1 MMKIAEKSIK
11 GGLDAYIIAEA
22 GVNHNGNIDLAF
34 QLVDVS
40 IAAGADA
47 VKFQIFD
54 ADKLTTA
61 DAPKAEY
68 QKGTTGKT
76 GSQQDMLKSLEL
88 NYDDHKKIKDYCDTK
103 GITYLATPFDMDAL
117 QWLLGIDTAAIKI
130 GSGDLTFAPLLVAA
144 AQSGRPVMLSTG
156 MANLAEV
163 AEAVALLRSNKCKDF
178 ALFQCV
184 SCYPAQ
190 LEECNLAA
198 MITLR
203 ENFLCPVGFS
213 DHTLGID
220 ASVAATHLGA
230 ALIEKHITLS
240 NTMPG
245 PDHSASLEP
254 GDFKKMVTAIR
265 NRTVPESELLSVV
278 MGDGVKAPIPREA
291 EVAAAARR
299 SIVAAKDLK
308 ADEVIA
314 LDGLAFKRPGT
325 GLSPMTYENL
335 IGKKL
340 LSPVNEGSR
349 IKLSDVI

>member
-1 MMKIAEKSIK
+1 MEIAGKSIK
-11 GGLDAYIIAEA
+11 PGADAYIIAEA
-22 GVNHNGNIDLAF
+22 GVNHNGNIDLAL
-34 QLVDVS
+34 QLVDAS

-68 QKGTTGKT
+68 QRGTTGNT
-76 GSQQDMLKSLEL
+76 GSQQEMLKSLEL
-88 NYDDHKKIKDYCDTK
+88 NYDDHKKIKNYCDTR
-103 GITYLATPFDMDAL
+103 GITYLATPFDVDAL
-117 QWLLGIDTAAIKI
+117 QWLLDINIAAIKI
-130 GSGDLTFAPLLVAA
+130 GSGDLTFAPLLAAA
-144 AQSGRPVMLSTG
+144 AQSRRPVMLSTG
-156 MANLAEV
+156 MANLEEV
-163 AEAVALLRSNKCKDF
+163 NEAVTLLQSNECQNF

-184 SCYPAQ
+184 SCYPARID
-190 LEECNLAA
+190 ECNLAA
-198 MITLR
+198 MTTLH

-220 ASVAATHLGA
+220 ASVAAAHLGA
-230 ALIEKHITLS
+230 SLIEKHITLS

-254 GDFKKMVTAIR
+254 EDFKNMVTAIR
-265 NRTVPESELLSVV
+265 NRTAPEPEFLSVV
-278 MGDGVKAPIPREA
+278 VGDGIKAPVPREA

-299 SIVAAKDLK
+299 SIVAARNLR
-308 ADEVIA
+308 ADEQVNYEH
-314 LDGLAFKRPGT
+314 LAFKRPGT
-325 GLSPMTYENL
+325 GLSPMTYKNL

-340 LSPVNEGSR
+340 LNPVNEGAR